1 MHVLHYTVCV
11 NVCDNDYHDSAT
23 NCLPVLARPLQGLNV
38 TPLFTLMIGVA
49 PDNHVCCRKP
59 TSVTYNH
66 DSV

>member
-23 NCLPVLARPLQGLNV
+23 KCLPVLARPLQGLNV

-49 PDNHVCCRKP
+49 PDNHIIV
-59 TSVTYNH
+59 S
-66 DSV
+66 